1 MNIAGVTSTTSSATS
16 SLASTG
22 SSLPTK
28 QLNQDDFLK
37 LLTTQLTY
45 QDPMNPTTDTQYI
58 AQMANFTSL
67 QQMST
72 LSSDFEKFSSAQSV
86 TSAQMLL
93 GSTVTV
99 GPDGGQVTGTV
110 SAVSTV
116 GGLPRLVV
124 NGGSYDPATVTNVQQ
139 TGITATSAQ

>member
-1 MNIAGVTSTTSSATS
+1 ML
-16 SLASTG
+16 SLACCQTF
-22 SSLPTK
+22 SLTSAGTSIPTK
-28 QLNQDDFLK
+28 QLTQDDFLK

-45 QDPMNPTTDTQYI
+45 QDPLNPTTDTQYI

-72 LSSDFEKFSSAQSV
+72 LSSDFEKYSSAQSI

-99 GPDGGQVTGTV
+99 GPDGAQVTGTV
-110 SAVSTV
+110 TAVTTAA
-116 GGLPRLVV
+116 GLPRLVV
-124 NGGSYDPATVTNVQQ
+124 NGGSYDPATVTSVQQ
-139 TGITATSAQ
+139 TGTAAASAQK